1 MFDPKKYY
9 RISLANLV
17 ELPLKQFGFK
27 FFDKNSIC
35 RMTDDEVFQSISFIK
50 SRYGGENFKVAISIR
65 PMYCPHADYLP
76 SLPGNSLRSIATKSD
91 ENWNY
96 STETDGNKSFKE
108 IVELIDKYAI
118 PIFNSTEN
126 SFEIISCY
134 ERNIFGQRK
143 FGNKIIWGTQGW
155 ENFDFGHIY
164 LRAGD
169 KSKSIR
175 QFKKCYREFSADK
188 RDWAQIAAKDCLKI
202 IEIIKQGDDF
212 IKDYLVDTIKTSKE
226 NLKLEKW

>member
-1 MFDPKKYY
+1 
-9 RISLANLV
+9 
-17 ELPLKQFGFK
+17 
-27 FFDKNSIC
+27 
-35 RMTDDEVFQSISFIK
+35 MTDDEVFQSISFIK